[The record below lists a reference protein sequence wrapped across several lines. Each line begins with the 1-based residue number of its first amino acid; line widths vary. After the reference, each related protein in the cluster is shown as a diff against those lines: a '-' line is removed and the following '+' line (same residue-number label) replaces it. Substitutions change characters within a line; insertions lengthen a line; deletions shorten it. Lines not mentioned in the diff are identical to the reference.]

1 MLITV
6 GMLLEFKEWRGR
18 GAQNIEICRE

>member
-18 GAQNIEICRE
+18 GAKRSSEH